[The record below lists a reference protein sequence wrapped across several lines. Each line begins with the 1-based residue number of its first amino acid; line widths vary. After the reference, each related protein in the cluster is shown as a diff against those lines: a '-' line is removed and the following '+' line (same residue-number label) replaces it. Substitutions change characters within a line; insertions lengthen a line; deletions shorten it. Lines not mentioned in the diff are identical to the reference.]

1 MKQYKYS
8 LDSTSKKFI
17 CPKCNKGTLVKY
29 VENAL
34 GTHLSDLYGRCDRET
49 SCGYHCSPVS
59 EKVTVDNVIEVI
71 EPSFHS
77 GELLEK
83 SFVLGVNNNFIK
95 FLKTIFSEE
104 EVKEIVLK
112 YSISNS
118 KRWDGA
124 ATFWQIDNCSR
135 VHAGKILQY
144 NPVTGKRVK
153 DENGKGLIDW
163 AHSVL
168 KRNGTLKEFNLR
180 QCLFGLHLIYETT
193 VKTIALVESEKT
205 AIIMSFKYEML
216 LPIKELTIIAFPD
229 KSEYN
234 DWLNK
239 AKELN
244 GFGFNIIVNH
254 WLEST
259 NYESGTDIADVFIIE
274 KKKQK

>member
-1 MKQYKYS
+1 
-8 LDSTSKKFI
+8 
-17 CPKCNKGTLVKY
+17 VKY
-29 VENAL
+29 IENET
-34 GTHLSDLYGRCDRET
+34 GTYLSDQYGRCDRES
-49 SCGYHCSPVS
+49 SCGYHYTTVN
-59 EKVTVDNVIEVI
+59 EKVIVNQMKELI
-71 EPSFHS
+71 EPSFHCI
-77 GELLEK
+77 ELLGK
-83 SFVLGVNNNFIK
+83 SFVRGDTNNFIQ

-104 EVKEIVLK
+104 EVKEIVIK
-112 YSISNS
+112 YLISNS

-124 ATFWQIDNCSR
+124 TTFWQIDNCSR
-135 VHAGKILQY
+135 IHAGKILQY

-168 KRNGTLKEFNLR
+168 KRNGILKEFNLR

-193 VKTIALVESEKT
+193 VNTIALVESEKT
-205 AIIMSFKYEML
+205 AIIMSVFKPQYTWLATGSKHGFKYDML
-216 LPIKELTIIAFPD
+216 KPIKEFSIIAFPD

-234 DWLNK
+234 DWNNK
-239 AKELN
+239 AQELN